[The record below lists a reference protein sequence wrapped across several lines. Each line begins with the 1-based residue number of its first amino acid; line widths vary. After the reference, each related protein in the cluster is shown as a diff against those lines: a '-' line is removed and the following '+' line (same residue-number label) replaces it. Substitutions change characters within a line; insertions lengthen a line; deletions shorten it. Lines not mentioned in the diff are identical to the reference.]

1 MDREE
6 IISTVERHLDRHGS
20 LRAILDYIEDS
31 PFREEIWE
39 SIEAKEFR
47 DAADVLEY
55 MGA

>member
-1 MDREE
+1 MDRET
-6 IISTVERHLDRHGS
+6 IIATVERHLDRHAG
-20 LRAILDYIEDS
+20 LKAMLDYIEDS

-39 SIEAKEFR
+39 SIESKDLR

>member
-6 IISTVERHLDRHGS
+6 IIGIIQKHQGQHAGLKAMLE
-20 LRAILDYIEDS
+20 YIEDS

-39 SIEAKEFR
+39 SIESK
-47 DAADVLEY
+47 DLQDPADVLEY

>member
-1 MDREE
+1 MDRET
-6 IISTVERHLDRHGS
+6 IIATVERHLDRYGS
-20 LRAILDYIEDS
+20 LRAMLDYIEDS

-39 SIEAKEFR
+39 SIESKDLQ

>member
-1 MDREE
+1 MDRET
-6 IISTVERHLDRHGS
+6 IIATVERHLDKHAS
-20 LRAILDYIEDS
+20 LRAMLDYIEDS

-39 SIEAKEFR
+39 SIEAKDLR

>member
-6 IISTVERHLDRHGS
+6 IIRIIQKHQNQHAS
-20 LRAILDYIEDS
+20 LRAMLDYIENS

-39 SIEAKEFR
+39 SIESKDLQ

-55 MGA
+55 MGV

>member
-6 IISTVERHLDRHGS
+6 IIRIVQRHQDQHAS
-20 LRAILDYIEDS
+20 LKTMLEYIENS

>member
-6 IISTVERHLDRHGS
+6 IIGIIQKHQGQHAGLKAMLE
-20 LRAILDYIEDS
+20 YIEDS

-39 SIEAKEFR
+39 SIESKDLQ

>member
-6 IISTVERHLDRHGS
+6 IIATVERHLDRYGG
-20 LRAILDYIEDS
+20 LKAMLDYIEDS

-39 SIEAKEFR
+39 SIESKDLR

>member
-1 MDREE
+1 MDRNE
-6 IISTVERHLDRHGS
+6 IRDAMTRLSGVLPGYDVMLE
-20 LRAILDYIEDS
+20 YIEDS

-39 SIEAKEFR
+39 SIESKDLR

>member
-6 IISTVERHLDRHGS
+6 IIRIIQKHQNQHAS
-20 LRAILDYIEDS
+20 LRTMLDYIENS

-39 SIEAKEFR
+39 SIESKDLQ

>member
-1 MDREE
+1 MDRET
-6 IISTVERHLDRHGS
+6 IIATVERHLDKHAS
-20 LRAILDYIEDS
+20 LRAMLDYIEDS

-39 SIEAKEFR
+39 SIESKDLQ